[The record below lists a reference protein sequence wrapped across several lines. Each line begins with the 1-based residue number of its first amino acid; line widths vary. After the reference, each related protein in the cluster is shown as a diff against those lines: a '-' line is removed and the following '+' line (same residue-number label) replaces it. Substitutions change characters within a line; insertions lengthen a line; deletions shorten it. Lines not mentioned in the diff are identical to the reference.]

1 MSSDPSSK
9 SAAKNGRRF
18 DLRHMKFSVF
28 NTDWVTNER
37 GSISSRSRD
46 HFKLRTC
53 TKTRSRNVPFWCMNW
68 AKSCTRWGHAHTSY
82 NFPFFFA
89 GFFCFSFFFSCFF
102 FLLKNLLWNFPEVS
116 LFKQSRVQRAFTI
129 LLRIQ
134 YILKFVLRTV
144 ISSQHAQR

>member
-37 GSISSRSRD
+37 ESISSRSHD

-53 TKTRSRNVPFWCMNW
+53 TKL
-68 AKSCTRWGHAHTSY
+68 GHGT
-82 NFPFFFA
+82 FRFD
-89 GFFCFSFFFSCFF
+89 
-102 FLLKNLLWNFPEVS
+102 
-116 LFKQSRVQRAFTI
+116 T
-129 LLRIQ
+129 
-134 YILKFVLRTV
+134 
-144 ISSQHAQR
+144 

>member
-37 GSISSRSRD
+37 GSISSRSHD

-53 TKTRSRNVPFWCMNW
+53 TKLGHGTFRFDTRTERRVVPDKGMRTHLTISLF
-68 AKSCTRWGHAHTSY
+68 SLQGI
-82 NFPFFFA
+82 FVLV
-89 GFFCFSFFFSCFF
+89 SFFPVLFF
-102 FLLKNLLWNFPEVS
+102 
-116 LFKQSRVQRAFTI
+116 T
-129 LLRIQ
+129 
-134 YILKFVLRTV
+134 
-144 ISSQHAQR
+144 